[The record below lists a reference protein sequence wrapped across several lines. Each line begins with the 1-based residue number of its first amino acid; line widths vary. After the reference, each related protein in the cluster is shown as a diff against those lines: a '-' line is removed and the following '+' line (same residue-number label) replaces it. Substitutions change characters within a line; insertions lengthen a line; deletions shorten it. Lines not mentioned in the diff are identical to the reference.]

1 MSQSTLNCSKCT
13 SEMVEG
19 FTVDYGDYGSKR
31 PSDWVEGQPVKSF
44 WCGGTKISDKK
55 IFVIK
60 TYRCSN
66 CGFLESYATEEGSA
80 AY

>member
-1 MSQSTLNCSKCT
+1 MI
-13 SEMVEG
+13 EG

-44 WCGGTKISDKK
+44 WCGGTKISDKR

-60 TYRCSN
+60 TYRCGS

-80 AY
+80 SY

>member
-13 SEMVEG
+13 GEMVEG
-19 FTVDYGDYGSKR
+19 FTVDYDYGSIR
-31 PSDWVEGQPVKSF
+31 PSDWVEGQPIKSSF
-44 WCGGTKISDKK
+44 WCGGTKINDKQV
-55 IFVIK
+55 FVTK
-60 TYRCSN
+60 TYRCSD